1 VPCRVSKVR
10 RRKVRNDRERI
21 CCELFFLT
29 NGYAASLE
37 DRASL
42 FISVLPYAGE
52 QKAKAKARDT
62 EMCGD
67 SVGWCMRFLQLTRK
81 AVDGVA

>member
-1 VPCRVSKVR
+1 MALPGVQKSADVR
-10 RRKVRNDRERI
+10 
-21 CCELFFLT
+21 FAT
-29 NGYAASLE
+29 TGNGSAASCSVDQWYAASFE

-52 QKAKAKARDT
+52 QKIKGKSKSKDT

-67 SVGWCMRFLQLTRK
+67 SVGLVYATP
-81 AVDGVA
+81 AAHS